1 MKNTKKIG
9 DTAVAGVLAKLLKK
23 GYAILLPFGDSQ
35 RYDLVLDKE
44 GQFFSVQCKSG
55 RVRNG
60 SIRFNSSSTEWYKG
74 YRRKNYKGQI
84 DYFGVYCPEIDKT
97 YLVPVDVV
105 GETQGILRIAPPK
118 NNQAKCVRWGSEYEI

>member
-1 MKNTKKIG
+1 MRNTKEIG
-9 DTAVAGVLAKLLKK
+9 DMAVAGVLARLLKK

-44 GQFFSVQCKSG
+44 GQLFRVQCKNG

-60 SIRFNSSSTEWYKG
+60 CIRFNSSSTEWYKKHS
-74 YRRKNYKGQI
+74 RKNYKGQV
-84 DYFGVYCPEIDKT
+84 DYFGVYCPEFDKT

-105 GETQGILRIAPPK
+105 GETQGVLRITAPK
-118 NNQAKCVRWGSEYEI
+118 NNQARYIRWGNEYEI